1 MEHIQPYLD
10 YFSQHPSWAIAL
22 VFLIAFGEAL
32 LIIGLFVPSTA
43 VLVGAGMLVGT
54 GHLEFWPI
62 FTATAVG
69 AVLGDQ
75 LSYWAGRLFGQQ
87 LKSFWPLNRYPVL
100 VGRGEDFVRLHG
112 GKSIA
117 IGRFVPGVKAVIPGV
132 VGMFGMGQV
141 YFASINVTS
150 GIFWAA
156 CHIFPGM
163 LLGQG
168 LALAGELSGRLVI
181 VLLVLL
187 VLIAIAGWL
196 IRLFIGGLGP
206 WIERAQRRL
215 SDWASQRPSRF
226 WKRFGA
232 IISPEHPGSLAVIVF
247 AALAVTALIAFIH
260 LMSRV
265 FGQSTLADIDLSIYN
280 MMQDLRNAPAD
291 EIMTSITMM
300 GDGIVMLA
308 VTLVMIVWLIWRR
321 AYQAAVSV
329 FLAIFA
335 ARLFVPL
342 MKTWLQRPRPIELS
356 GLSEAFS
363 FPSGHT
369 TFATVTLG
377 VLAVLAS
384 HGLKSWGKAVVFAT
398 AGIAVIAIAY
408 SRIYLGVHWMSDVLG
423 GFLFGAAMIAAFGI
437 AVEAVPPKRIW
448 PWRLTVASLVT
459 LGLASTIHIA
469 ADYKANAE
477 IYAPREALVLYDVG
491 QWQDG
496 HWASLP
502 RRRVDLAGRSDEPFL
517 IQWAGDLA
525 PLGKSL
531 TAAGWTATPQWSWV
545 DGLTYLD
552 PSRTLADLAPR
563 PALHQGRIAKET
575 WTRGVPDN
583 GSQRLVLRAWPTDVA
598 IAKDGTTYPLYLVS
612 LTRERLRKDWNLY
625 AVPSPL
631 PAQEAE
637 VDAFLTLAR
646 TVNGTVLIHGKGLEP
661 SDKLLL
667 VDAMNPAP
675 QPAPQAVD

>member
-62 FTATAVG
+62 FIATTAG
-69 AVLGDQ
+69 AILGDQ
-75 LSYWAGRLFGQQ
+75 LSYWAGRLFGQR
-87 LKSFWPLNRYPVL
+87 LKGFWPLNRYPAL
-100 VGRGEDFVRLHG
+100 VRRGEDFVRLHG

-132 VGMFGMGQV
+132 VGMFGMGQI
-141 YFASINVTS
+141 YFASINVIS

-187 VLIAIAGWL
+187 VLLAIAGWL

-206 WIERAQRRL
+206 WIERGQRRL
-215 SDWASQRPSRF
+215 SAWASQRPGRI

-232 IISPEHPGSLAVIVF
+232 VISPEHPGSLSIIVF
-247 AALAVTALIAFIH
+247 AALAVTALIAFLH

-265 FGQSTLADIDLSIYN
+265 FGHGTLADMDLSIYN

-300 GDGIVMLA
+300 GDGVVMIA
-308 VTLVMIVWLIWRR
+308 VALVMFVWLLWRR
-321 AYQAAVSV
+321 AYQAALSV
-329 FLAIFA
+329 FVAVLA
-335 ARLFVPL
+335 ARIFVPL
-342 MKTWLQRPRPIELS
+342 MKEWLQRPRPVELT

-398 AGIAVIAIAY
+398 AGIAVVAIAY

-423 GFLFGAAMIAAFGI
+423 GFLFGAGMIAAFGI

-448 PWRLTVASLVT
+448 PWRLTIASLAT
-459 LGLASTIHIA
+459 LGLVSTLHIA
-469 ADYKANAE
+469 TNYKANAE
-477 IYAPREALVLYDVG
+477 LYAPREAIVLYDVG

-496 HWASLP
+496 HWASLS

-517 IQWAGDLA
+517 IQWAGGLE
-525 PLGKSL
+525 PLGRSL
-531 TAAGWTATPQWSWV
+531 IAAGWKATPQWSWA
-545 DGLTYLD
+545 DGIAYLD

-563 PALHQGRIAKET
+563 PALHRGRGAKET
-575 WTRGVPDN
+575 WISDVPGDEN
-583 GSQRLVLRAWPTDVA
+583 QRLVVRAWPTDVE
-598 IAKDGTTYPLYLVS
+598 IAKDGNTYPLYLVS
-612 LTRERLRKDWNLY
+612 LTRERLRKNWHLY

-631 PAQEAE
+631 PAQEGE
-637 VDAFLTLAR
+637 TDAFLALAR

-667 VDAMNPAP
+667 IDAMKPGP
-675 QPAPQAVD
+675 PPAPQAAD

>member
-54 GHLEFWPI
+54 GHLEFWPV
-62 FTATAVG
+62 FVATTIG
-69 AVLGDQ
+69 AILGDQ
-75 LSYWAGRLFGQQ
+75 LSYWAGRLFGEQ
-87 LKSFWPLNRYPVL
+87 LKGFWPLNRYPAL
-100 VGRGEDFVRLHG
+100 VKRGEDFVRLHG

-141 YFASINVTS
+141 YFASINVSS

-187 VLIAIAGWL
+187 VLLAIAGWL
-196 IRLFIGGLGP
+196 IRLFVGGLGP
-206 WIERAQRRL
+206 WIERGQRRV
-215 SDWASQRPSRF
+215 SDWAGQRSSRV

-232 IISPEHPGSLAVIVF
+232 VISPEHPGSLAIIVF
-247 AALAVTALIAFIH
+247 AAFSVTALIAFLH

-265 FGQSTLADIDLSIYN
+265 FGHSTFADMDLSIHN
-280 MMQDLRNAPAD
+280 MMQELRNAPAD

-300 GDGIVMLA
+300 GDGIVMIA
-308 VTLVMIVWLIWRR
+308 VALVMIIWLLWRR
-321 AYQAAVSV
+321 AYQAALAV
-329 FLAIFA
+329 FLTVLA
-335 ARLFVPL
+335 ARIFVPL
-342 MKTWLQRPRPIELS
+342 MKTWLQRPRPVELT

-384 HGLKSWGKAVVFAT
+384 HGLKNWGKAVVFAT
-398 AGIAVIAIAY
+398 AGIVVIAIAY
-408 SRIYLGVHWMSDVLG
+408 SRIYLGVHWMTDVLG

-448 PWRLTVASLVT
+448 PWRLTIASLAT
-459 LGLASTIHIA
+459 LALVSTLHIA
-469 ADYKANAE
+469 TNYRANAE
-477 IYAPREALVLYDVG
+477 LYAPREAILLYDIG

-502 RRRVDLAGRSDEPFL
+502 GRRVDIAGRSDEPFL
-517 IQWAGDLA
+517 VQWAGDLD
-525 PLGKSL
+525 PLGGKL
-531 TAAGWTATPQWSWV
+531 TAAGWTATPPWSWA

-552 PSRTLADLAPR
+552 PSRTLAELAPR
-563 PALHQGRIAKET
+563 PALHRGRGARAT
-575 WTRGVPDN
+575 WISAVPGDSN
-583 GSQRLVLRAWPTDVA
+583 QRLVIRAWPTEVA
-598 IAKDGTTYPLYLVS
+598 IAKGGVVHPLYLVS
-612 LTRERLRKDWNLY
+612 LTRERLLKTWNLY

-631 PAQEAE
+631 PARDEE
-637 VDAFLTLAR
+637 TDVFLALAR
-646 TVNGTVLIHGKGLEP
+646 TVDGTVLIHGKGMEP

-667 VDAMNPAP
+667 IDAMGTESPPVP
-675 QPAPQAVD
+675 QPAD